1 MKRGRLFLV
10 GLLMIVAMGFAY
22 AGGAD
27 ETTAADGTTSFELWT
42 YVEAH
47 SNFYKEMENIWNEEN
62 PDRKISLNITV
73 LPNADMHNK
82 LQMSLQSGY
91 GAPDICDVHVNSFPN
106 FMKGVPQFEDMT
118 EAIAPYAADC
128 VPSRLELYSKDGIN
142 YGVPFHVG
150 ACVMF
155 YNTEILEEAGIDYT
169 TIDTW
174 DEFIEAGLIVKEK
187 TGKYMTT
194 AEGTRVNMLSAF
206 LGEQG
211 GDFVDE
217 NGVPNIVTEEM
228 YNALEMEKRM
238 IDLGISRVS
247 PGGKPDSEECYGWIN
262 SGEVASLAFPLWFMS
277 RFVDYMPDV
286 AGKIAIA
293 PMPRFEEGQD
303 RSAGVGGTATVVI
316 NTAHDKD
323 LAKEFV
329 AWAKLSVEGGTKIWE
344 ILGFDPVNTKV
355 WDDPAVTNDPDNKY
369 LQYFVTNPFD
379 TLREIRDEVNII
391 RSVEATPTISNYFNN
406 QILLDVFENDADIM
420 TTLENAQEEI
430 LNQLS

>member
-1 MKRGRLFLV
+1 MSKSITQDMRYRQSLMQYAAKYGVSRASRKYNKSRSYIYFWKARWNGSVASLACQSRRPHHHSNQHTEVELKLIRDMRRRNPTLGMLEFWHRLRKRGYTRRPETLFRV
-10 GLLMIVAMGFAY
+10 M
-22 AGGAD
+22 
-27 ETTAADGTTSFELWT
+27 
-42 YVEAH
+42 
-47 SNFYKEMENIWNEEN
+47 
-62 PDRKISLNITV
+62 RKLG
-73 LPNADMHNK
+73 M
-82 LQMSLQSGY
+82 
-91 GAPDICDVHVNSFPN
+91 FPQP
-106 FMKGVPQFEDMT
+106 K
-118 EAIAPYAADC
+118 AKAPYKAK
-128 VPSRLELYSKDGIN
+128 PYEQMQYSKDGIN

-430 LNQLS
+430 MNQLS

>member
-155 YNTEILEEAGIDYT
+155 YNTEILEEADIDYT

-211 GDFVDE
+211 ASPAR
-217 NGVPNIVTEEM
+217 NTCC
-228 YNALEMEKRM
+228 NA
-238 IDLGISRVS
+238 
-247 PGGKPDSEECYGWIN
+247 N
-262 SGEVASLAFPLWFMS
+262 
-277 RFVDYMPDV
+277 
-286 AGKIAIA
+286 
-293 PMPRFEEGQD
+293 
-303 RSAGVGGTATVVI
+303 
-316 NTAHDKD
+316 
-323 LAKEFV
+323 
-329 AWAKLSVEGGTKIWE
+329 
-344 ILGFDPVNTKV
+344 
-355 WDDPAVTNDPDNKY
+355 
-369 LQYFVTNPFD
+369 
-379 TLREIRDEVNII
+379 
-391 RSVEATPTISNYFNN
+391 
-406 QILLDVFENDADIM
+406 
-420 TTLENAQEEI
+420 
-430 LNQLS
+430 